1 MNRSLVRPAA
11 HALAAAAFTLILLA
25 VPASSPS
32 AQTITLSGFGCSG
45 TVAWNSANNT
55 LTCQTSGGTFGCSSI
70 SASPSGAP
78 LLTQAVTLTANCSN
92 NVGSI
97 AYTWS
102 ASLANAGGC
111 PSLASTATQPILAV
125 PTATSAV
132 NCTYNLSAFDTA
144 TTATTSKTL
153 SYSAGGGGGGGGGG
167 GNVDTTACVALG
179 LNAKVIVANWN
190 GAQIDTGLN
199 GVPSFGP
206 NDALIV
212 QFTTGSFTTS
222 SLTGLGS
229 LSGVEF
235 GGPTTQRSGALSTSA
250 CDFTGGMPMYKWSTK
265 QSATAQCATTA
276 FSNNAGPGIGFSV
289 ATLTDLAS
297 QKSLVCQTLL
307 QPNTTYYWNLTNF
320 SPPPPIGTQQC
331 NQSAC
336 NMRIT
341 LSKPAGG

>member
-1 MNRSLVRPAA
+1 
-11 HALAAAAFTLILLA
+11 
-25 VPASSPS
+25 
-32 AQTITLSGFGCSG
+32 
-45 TVAWNSANNT
+45 
-55 LTCQTSGGTFGCSSI
+55 
-70 SASPSGAP
+70 
-78 LLTQAVTLTANCSN
+78 VTLTANCSN

-97 AYTWS
+97 AYTWTNS
-102 ASLANAGGC
+102 SGNVAGC
-111 PSLASTATQPILAV
+111 PSLASTASQPILAL

-132 NCTYNLSAFDTA
+132 NCSYNLSAFDTA
-144 TTATTSKTL
+144 TTATTSATL
-153 SYSAGGGGGGGGGG
+153 RYSTGGGGGGGGGG
-167 GNVDTTACVALG
+167 GNVDTSGCVALG
-179 LNAKVIVANWN
+179 LNAKVIVPNWN

-222 SLTGLGS
+222 TLTGLGS
-229 LSGVEF
+229 ISGVEF
-235 GGPTTQRSGALSTSA
+235 GGPTTPRAGALSASP
-250 CDFTGGMPMYKWSTK
+250 CDFTGGMPKYKWSTK
-265 QSATAQCATTA
+265 NAVTTQCATTV
-276 FSNNAGPGIGFSV
+276 FSGVMGPGEGFSV
-289 ATLTDLAS
+289 ATLTDLAT